1 MTDQNNQK
9 ECFIIMPISD
19 TDGYPTGHWGH
30 VYENIIAPSCEM
42 AGYEAKRGDDVKSTN
57 LIHLDILKSLIDAPI
72 AICDLSSRNPN
83 VLFELGI
90 RQAFD
95 KPVVL
100 IQEAGTPK
108 IFDIAPLR
116 YLEYS
121 KEMKYHDVLKMQN
134 ELKDAIEATAA
145 ADGTAGNVNSIVK
158 LMALS
163 NSAKIPNLKGNKDE
177 LAFGV
182 IQAELREM
190 RKLFEFT
197 LNDRLRP
204 TRRTSIAAIEYERI
218 SNQFDKLQS
227 TKRIPITER
236 MELLDSLMRDAE
248 SLMMNC
254 EDKSDHLHFRN
265 MMERIHR
272 AIKQSHRLENS
283 E

>member
-1 MTDQNNQK
+1 MTENQKQK

-19 TDGYPTGHWGH
+19 SDGYPNGHWSH
-30 VYENIIAPSCEM
+30 VYDNIISPSCEM
-42 AGYEAKRGDDVKSTN
+42 AGYQAKRGDDVKATN

-95 KPVVL
+95 RPVVL

-121 KEMKYHDVLKMQN
+121 KDMKYHDVLHIQK
-134 ELKDAIEATAA
+134 ELKNAIEATAA
-145 ADGTAGNVNSIVK
+145 ADGAAGNVNSIVK

-163 NSAKIPNLKGNKDE
+163 NSANIPDLKGNKEE

-182 IQAELREM
+182 IQAEIREM
-190 RKLFEFT
+190 RKLMEYN
-197 LNDRLRP
+197 LHERVRP
-204 TRRTSIAAIEYERI
+204 SRRGSISAIEFERI
-218 SNQFDKLQS
+218 TNQLEKLQNS
-227 TKRIPITER
+227 KRIPMPER
-236 MELLDSLMRDAE
+236 MELFHILIRETEMLM
-248 SLMMNC
+248 SNC
-254 EDKSDHLHFRN
+254 EEKSDHFHFRN

-272 AIKQSHRLENS
+272 AMNESH
-283 E
+283 